1 MHTFQP
7 TPYPYQLEGALRAAH
22 AGHTLIADEPGL
34 GKTLQALAVQRI
46 TKAKRT
52 LIICP
57 PILTTNW
64 EKETRRTHNNEHING
79 ELIKIRPQNP
89 ISGKN
94 KTAQKKA
101 LDQLPNA
108 GTVIVPDSLIVAR
121 GLDYPLAMWEPDLLI
136 LDEAH
141 RYKTPTAKRTKAVAH
156 IAKHA
161 DKTLALTGT
170 PIISTP
176 LDLLPLLTMT
186 GHLHHFAKTPWEYIN
201 RYTYENH
208 FGARVANP
216 KTLPELHTILDKHV
230 WTRRTKNQVL
240 TELPPKR
247 RSIHWVTPDTDTL
260 DKANRELAEKIDI
273 WLDNLDT
280 NPTNEDIT
288 GFVGDCLPFV
298 AQLRKA
304 TGLAK
309 VDAATDW
316 ITTRLNAEPSK
327 PLIVW
332 IQHRDVSEALISQ
345 LRKENPYTSVELID
359 GTVTGPAR
367 DDIVERFQNGGI
379 NVLVAQIAAAGV
391 GLTLTRA
398 STALFVETDWTP
410 ALVVQAEDR
419 IHRISQT
426 ASVELVTLVAAGTL
440 DERIHDTLAKT
451 IRVLE
456 TLTPGS
462 DVHVATETS
471 GAVSASTI
479 LHQLI
484 TERINER
491 NTTNGTQPSECESS
505 RVTVRA

>member
-1 MHTFQP
+1 
-7 TPYPYQLEGALRAAH
+7 
-22 AGHTLIADEPGL
+22 
-34 GKTLQALAVQRI
+34 
-46 TKAKRT
+46 
-52 LIICP
+52 
-57 PILTTNW
+57 
-64 EKETRRTHNNEHING
+64 
-79 ELIKIRPQNP
+79 
-89 ISGKN
+89 
-94 KTAQKKA
+94 
-101 LDQLPNA
+101 
-108 GTVIVPDSLIVAR
+108 
-121 GLDYPLAMWEPDLLI
+121 
-136 LDEAH
+136 
-141 RYKTPTAKRTKAVAH
+141 
-156 IAKHA
+156 
-161 DKTLALTGT
+161 
-170 PIISTP
+170 
-176 LDLLPLLTMT
+176 MT

-260 DKANRELAEKIDI
+260 DKANRELAEKIDT
-273 WLDNLDT
+273 WLDNLDHT
-280 NPTNEDIT
+280 PNNDDIT
-288 GFVGDCLPFV
+288 GFVGD
-298 AQLRKA
+298 
-304 TGLAK
+304 
-309 VDAATDW
+309 ATDW

-332 IQHRDVSEALISQ
+332 IQHRDVSEALINQ

-379 NVLVAQIAAAGV
+379 NVLIAQIAAAGV

-491 NTTNGTQPSECESS
+491 NTTNGTQQS
-505 RVTVRA
+505 RHRCRGAQAPRERQARRTVGNHDPR